1 MIDENTLLVVPSFQA
16 GGTAKAFVPFLPST
30 PFYALSFPLMPL
42 LSPFMPYKPSGLIP
56 IKPAIYYAGTHI
68 FAHRNSTYK
77 QYDTYDHQRF

>member
-1 MIDENTLLVVPSFQA
+1 MIDENTLFVVPSFQA

-30 PFYALSFPLMPL
+30 PLYAPSFPFYALPL
-42 LSPFMPYKPSGLIP
+42 PFMPYKPSGLIP
-56 IKPAIYYAGTHI
+56 IKPAIYFVGNLI